1 MSAAF
6 GAHEG
11 LVLSEHAKVLSME
24 EARCLHSLNIRSGV
38 PPRGRQRAAPFL
50 LLLFGDS

>member
-11 LVLSEHAKVLSME
+11 LVLSMLEALSME
-24 EARCLHSLNIRSGV
+24 EADGRSDV
-38 PPRGRQRAAPFL
+38 PHRGRQRAAPFL